1 MRYPVSGTATKA
13 IDYQTSTGATG
24 TTTLLSVSTGRVFW
38 LRGIHL
44 MGGATAPGSVVE
56 IYDATAQ
63 ATATAGVVLQV
74 NMGDATGL
82 GDVTREFPEPGIK
95 FSGGYVLARMHGTAS
110 SIPGAVSIWGFE
122 E

>member
-24 TTTLLSVSTGRVFW
+24 VTTLLSVTAGRVFW
-38 LRGIHL
+38 CRGIHL

-56 IYDATAQ
+56 IYDATSQ
-63 ATATAGVVLQV
+63 STATAGVTLQI
-74 NMGDATGL
+74 NSGDATGL
-82 GDVTREFPEPGIK
+82 GDVTREFSEPGIK
-95 FSGGYVLARMHGTAS
+95 FAGGYVTARMHGTAS
-110 SIPGAVSIWGFE
+110 SLVGAVTIWGFE